1 MSIDFKMRGK
11 DSGKVVDE
19 GVLKWSVDI
28 RNDEA
33 INDDDEVWGLVEMDL
48 ESCQTV
54 IQCEAPGLRPVHHCA
69 TLFIAN
75 RASRDVNKY
84 TATKSSRY
92 CAGTLE
98 K

>member
-19 GVLKWSVDI
+19 GVLEWSVDI
-28 RNDEA
+28 QDDEA
-33 INDDDEVWGLVEMDL
+33 INDDDEVSGLVEVDL
-48 ESCQTV
+48 ASCQPV
-54 IQCEAPGLRPVHHCA
+54 IQCEAPGVRPVHHCA
-69 TLFIAN
+69 TLFMAN
-75 RASRDVNKY
+75 WASRDVNTD
-84 TATKSSRY
+84 TATKSSMY